1 MPRVQ
6 EGAQHL
12 ARDGSHL
19 LSERM
24 FPKLAVR
31 WLPRSASA
39 LAPSVSHFQH
49 CSRPCER
56 LADVF
61 SFGVLV
67 WQVVS
72 GPSADNPLCGLAEDE
87 YCAAL
92 ADGKRPLFIGQARSE
107 EEVLATECWHIEAA
121 RRPQL
126 SEVEHRL
133 ASLC

>member
-1 MPRVQ
+1 MPRALHTSV
-6 EGAQHL
+6 
-12 ARDGSHL
+12 
-19 LSERM
+19 
-24 FPKLAVR
+24 
-31 WLPRSASA
+31 LPL
-39 LAPSVSHFQH
+39 LAPPVGRRVQLR
-49 CSRPCER
+49 CLG
-56 LADVF
+56 LA
-61 SFGVLV
+61 G
-67 WQVVS
+67 
-72 GPSADNPLCGLAEDE
+72 ADNPLCGLAEDE